1 MRRKNEVITGV
12 FVLAGILLLVLGGL
26 WLSESRWGREDRRLL
41 VVVDQVG
48 QLKAGNPVAIR
59 GVTVG
64 EVERIVLR
72 GGEAVDVALRV
83 RGDVALPP
91 RPVAVLQPVSLF
103 GDWQVAIVPGASR
116 PAALKGAAGLE
127 EGRIPGLAVS
137 DFAAI
142 SENTEEIARNLRGIT
157 ERVQLAFDENTA
169 RDLSRAITNFSRA
182 SDELVALLERQ
193 REEFGDF
200 TADLAA
206 AGEAV
211 RQAAG
216 QVDATVSRLAGAT
229 EEGEL
234 EAIFD
239 HARGASRSLEELASD
254 LQQTHRELSAVIARA
269 DTAAR
274 SAQELLAA
282 IEGGQGSLG
291 RLAGDPVLYENTAA
305 ALAEFRALLDDLKQ
319 NPRKYFDFSIF

>member
-1 MRRKNEVITGV
+1 MRRKNEIITGI

-26 WLSESRWGREDRRLL
+26 WLSGSRWGRVDRRL
-41 VVVDQVG
+41 VVAVEQVG

-64 EVERIVLR
+64 EVEGISLH
-72 GGEAVDVALRV
+72 GGEAVEVELRV
-83 RGDVALPP
+83 RSDVALPP
-91 RPVAVLQPVSLF
+91 QPVAVLQPVSLF

-116 PAALKGAAGLE
+116 PAALEAASDASSD
-127 EGRIPGLAVS
+127 RIPGVAVS
-137 DFAAI
+137 DFASI

-157 ERVQLAFDENTA
+157 DRVELAFDENTA
-169 RDLSRAITNFSRA
+169 RDLSRAITNFGRA
-182 SDELVALLERQ
+182 SDELVGLLERQ
-193 REEFGDF
+193 REEFGSF
-200 TADLAA
+200 TADLAE

-211 RQAAG
+211 RQAAV
-216 QVDATVSRLAGAT
+216 QVDRTVSRLAGAT

-254 LQQTHRELSAVIARA
+254 LRGTHRELAAVIARA

-291 RLAGDPVLYENTAA
+291 RLTGDPVLYENTAA
-305 ALAEFRALLDDLKQ
+305 ALAEFRALMDDLKQ
-319 NPRKYFDFSIF
+319 NPRKYFSFSIF